1 MNARKPMSVFGPDFP
16 FAYDNWISN
25 SQGLGSL
32 PADRHGQDIAI
43 IGAGLSG
50 MVAAHELMKLG
61 LRPLIFESGRMGG
74 RLRSEP
80 FVNSPESIAELGGMR
95 FPESAT
101 TFNHYAELLELE
113 RRPFP
118 NPLTEAAGVT
128 VIDLAGESLYAR
140 NSDDLPPL
148 FQDVATAW
156 ATALNEEAFF
166 AELQQAIAQRD
177 VVTIKHYWNILI
189 HEWDDRTFYDF
200 IATSRAFQCLSFR
213 HREVFGQ
220 VGFGTG
226 GWDSDFRNTML
237 EILRVVLTECDDHQ
251 HYIVGGAEQ
260 LPRGLW
266 TATPDCQHWPAGTSL
281 CRLNRG
287 ATRAG
292 VRKIARKDAQ
302 TIGVTDEYGNEY
314 DVPAVL
320 VTCQSW
326 LLTTSIETDEQLFSQ
341 DNWMALDRTSYMQ
354 SSKTFVMVD
363 RPFWKDLDPKTGLP
377 CMGMT
382 LTDRLTRGTYLFDNG
397 DDKPAVICLSYA
409 WMADALK
416 MLPLPAEERARL
428 ALNALQKIYPELDIR
443 SHVIGR
449 PITISWEADPN
460 FLGAFKGA
468 LPGHYRYNRRM
479 FTHFMQ
485 DDMPKE
491 QRGIFIAGDDV
502 SWTPG
507 WAEGAVQ
514 TALNAVWGITHHL
527 GGKTAAGNP
536 GPGDLFASLAPL
548 DLDAPVG

>member
-1 MNARKPMSVFGPDFP
+1 MKASKPITVFGPDFP
-16 FAYDNWISN
+16 FAYDNWVSHPA
-25 SQGLGSL
+25 GLGEMPEERL
-32 PADRHGQDIAI
+32 GQPVAI

-50 MVAAHELMKLG
+50 LVAAHELMKLG
-61 LRPLIFESGRMGG
+61 LRPLIYESGRMGG

-80 FVNSPESIAELGGMR
+80 FVNAPESIAELGGMR

-101 TFNHYAELLELE
+101 TFNHYADLLKLE

-118 NPLTEAAGVT
+118 NPLTDAAGVT
-128 VIDLAGESLYAR
+128 VVDLAGESLFAR
-140 NSDDLPPL
+140 KLDDLPPL
-148 FQDVATAW
+148 YREVADAW
-156 ATALNEEAFF
+156 NTALEEEAFF
-166 AELQQAIAQRD
+166 GELQQAIAERD
-177 VVTIKHYWNILI
+177 VASIKHYWNILVM
-189 HEWDDRTFYDF
+189 EWDDRTFYDF
-200 IATSRAFQCLSFR
+200 IATSRAFQRLSFR

-237 EILRVVLTECDDHQ
+237 EILRVVLTECDDRQ
-251 HYIVGGAEQ
+251 HYVVGGAEQ

-266 TATPDCQHWPAGTSL
+266 TATPECRHWPAGTSL
-281 CRLNRG
+281 SSLNRG

-292 VRKIARKDAQ
+292 ARKITRIDEQ
-302 TIGVTDEYGNEY
+302 TIRVTDSYGNEQ

-320 VTCQSW
+320 ATCQSW
-326 LLTTSIETDEQLFSQ
+326 LLTTSIDTDEQLFSQ

-354 SSKTFVMVD
+354 SSKTFVMTD
-363 RPFWKDLDPKTGLP
+363 RPFWKDIDPDTGLP

-397 DDKPAVICLSYA
+397 DDKPGVICLSYA
-409 WMADALK
+409 WMSDALK
-416 MLPLPAEERARL
+416 ILPLPAEERARL
-428 ALNALQKIYPELDIR
+428 ALDALEKIYPKVNIR
-443 SHVIGR
+443 SHVIGK
-449 PITISWEADPN
+449 PICVSWEADPD

-485 DDMPKE
+485 DELPDE

-514 TALNAVWGITHHL
+514 TALNAVWGMTRHL
-527 GGKTAAGNP
+527 GGHTAASNP
-536 GPGDLFASLAPL
+536 GPGDLFANLAPL
-548 DLDAPVG
+548 DLDRDS